1 MALPAGARLGPYEV
15 IAPLGAGG
23 MGEVYKARDTR
34 LDRTVAVKVLPT
46 HTIASED
53 GRHRFVR
60 EARAISQLQHP
71 NICTLFDVGREGDTD
86 FLVMELVDGES
97 LQARLARGP
106 LPLPDVLRHGAEIA
120 SALDRAH
127 KNGIAHR
134 DLKPGN
140 VMLTKSGIK
149 LIDFG
154 LARSIAPTIPASGS
168 EAATATAH
176 AALTGEG
183 AVVGTPQYMAPE
195 QLEGKPAD
203 ARTDVFALG
212 GVLHEMVAGKP
223 AFSGVSAATLASEIL
238 RTEAAP
244 LTTLRAECPPALE
257 RVVRACLVKDP
268 DERLQ
273 SAHDVKLLL
282 EGLTD
287 VPRAS
292 VQPRADARH
301 ATWRPWAVAAFATSL
316 AVAALL
322 RKTPAP
328 AAATGSVRFQVP
340 PPAGGIF
347 TGWSEATTFSFSPD
361 GRTLAFSAVEGGI
374 TRLYLRPLASL
385 EAKPVPGSEGGRSAF
400 WSPDG
405 KALAFFANSQLK
417 RLELSSGAPVTVCNV
432 RPGAG
437 ITGTWGADGQILFAS
452 IEGEGIFGVKSE
464 GGEPRKLLDPAPGTL
479 RVSWPS
485 FLPDGRRFL
494 YLQRSSER
502 DYQIM
507 LGEAGREPRSVRTTE
522 SLAQYLAPG
531 YLVFARDGT
540 LLAQRFDAD
549 NARVS
554 GDPIAIAEPVAEFA
568 TPGWA
573 SFAVSATGAIA
584 YQSPGGRARLAWFD
598 REGRRQPLE
607 SLASALWVRVS
618 PDGSRALFNRADPRT
633 GNLDIWALD
642 IARGG
647 ESRITSDPDTE
658 TFGLLVPDGSLV
670 YSEGSGRSPRLKR
683 RDLATGETRSL
694 LPEGAFQIARDYTPD
709 GTTLVYG
716 ERDQGSWDLF
726 TVPAGGGQ
734 GQPLLRTPFDEFDL
748 RLSPDG
754 RYAAFVSN
762 ETGRPEVYVAPFPRL
777 AERVRATQEGARAPH
792 WSHDGR
798 ELTFITADL
807 RLVSLP
813 VRTTPSLELG
823 AERALFAL
831 EGRFGWAAYD
841 VARDGRFLAIVTEA
855 LSGEVPIT
863 VVLDPF
869 AAPHDA
875 ARP

>member
-1 MALPAGARLGPYEV
+1 VKPARSRSHSTRTSARSSTW
-15 IAPLGAGG
+15 
-23 MGEVYKARDTR
+23 D
-34 LDRTVAVKVLPT
+34 
-46 HTIASED
+46 
-53 GRHRFVR
+53 
-60 EARAISQLQHP
+60 
-71 NICTLFDVGREGDTD
+71 
-86 FLVMELVDGES
+86 
-97 LQARLARGP
+97 
-106 LPLPDVLRHGAEIA
+106 A

-127 KNGIAHR
+127 KSGIAHR

-154 LARSIAPTIPASGS
+154 LARSIAPTVPASGS

-183 AVVGTPQYMAPE
+183 AIVGTPQYMAPE

-238 RTEAAP
+238 RTEAPP

-287 VPRAS
+287 VARAS
-292 VQPRADARH
+292 VQPRADARR

-328 AAATGSVRFQVP
+328 AAATGSVRFQVL

-385 EAKPVPGSEGGRSAF
+385 EGKPVPGSEGGRSAF

-502 DYQIM
+502 DY
-507 LGEAGREPRSVRTTE
+507 
-522 SLAQYLAPG
+522 
-531 YLVFARDGT
+531 
-540 LLAQRFDAD
+540 
-549 NARVS
+549 
-554 GDPIAIAEPVAEFA
+554 
-568 TPGWA
+568 
-573 SFAVSATGAIA
+573 
-584 YQSPGGRARLAWFD
+584 
-598 REGRRQPLE
+598 
-607 SLASALWVRVS
+607 
-618 PDGSRALFNRADPRT
+618 
-633 GNLDIWALD
+633 
-642 IARGG
+642 
-647 ESRITSDPDTE
+647 
-658 TFGLLVPDGSLV
+658 
-670 YSEGSGRSPRLKR
+670 RSPRLKR

-777 AERVRATQEGARAPH
+777 AERVRATQKGARAPH